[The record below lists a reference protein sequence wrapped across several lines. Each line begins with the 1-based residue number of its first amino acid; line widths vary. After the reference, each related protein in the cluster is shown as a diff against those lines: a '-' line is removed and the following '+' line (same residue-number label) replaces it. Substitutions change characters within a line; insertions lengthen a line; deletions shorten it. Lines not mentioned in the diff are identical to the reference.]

1 MKEDPTVQILS
12 YRQVAMTEADYTQ
25 RYPPEP
31 PVGPIV
37 KVGVVFPSN
46 IFKERESEGGKNS
59 FPFRQRVK
67 IPPLSPSF
75 FVVPFNLRTV

>member
-12 YRQVAMTEADYTQ
+12 YRQVAMTEADYSKVS
-25 RYPPEP
+25 PEH

-67 IPPLSPSF
+67 IPPLSLL